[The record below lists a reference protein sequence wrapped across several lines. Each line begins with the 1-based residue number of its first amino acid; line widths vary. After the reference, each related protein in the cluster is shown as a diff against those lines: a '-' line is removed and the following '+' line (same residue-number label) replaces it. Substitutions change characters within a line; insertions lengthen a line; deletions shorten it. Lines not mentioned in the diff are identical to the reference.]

1 MSGVEFS
8 PLNFFP
14 KTHRTLTASD
24 TINFADLYT
33 IYCGSAGTVAAV
45 DADGTLVSYSV
56 VAGDI
61 IPVPCKRVN
70 ATGTTVT
77 PIIGLY

>member
-1 MSGVEFS
+1 MSEVEFS

-24 TINFADLYT
+24 TVDFTDLYN
-33 IYCGSAGTVAAV
+33 IYCGTAGNVAAV
-45 DADGTLVSYSV
+45 DYHGTV
-56 VAGDI
+56 VTYAVQAGDI
-61 IPVPCKRVN
+61 LPIPCKRVN

-77 PIIGLY
+77 QLIGLY